1 MSTWAVIPAKSLGA
15 AKSRLAEV
23 LTPGERAT
31 LARDLL
37 RRTVAVAR
45 ACPLLANVI
54 VVSADPVARQVA
66 EEQGAL
72 TLPDPPPGVLARDP
86 LNAAIMAG
94 RDRAVARGAR
104 AILVL
109 PADLPLLT
117 APTLTAFIE
126 RAGDASVAI
135 APDWSGTGT
144 NALLLRPPRA
154 IEPAFGLDSY
164 SYHRAAARARGFD
177 AVTAVLPALARDLD
191 TPDDLAAVG
200 GAIPSLLEICHD

>member
-23 LTPGERAT
+23 LTPGERAA

-37 RRTVAVAR
+37 CRTVSAAR
-45 ACPLLANVI
+45 ACPLLTNVV
-54 VVSADPVARQVA
+54 VVSADPLARRVA

-72 TLPDPPPGVLARDP
+72 TLPDPPPGILARDP

-94 RDRAVARGAR
+94 RERAVTRGAC

-117 APTLTAFIE
+117 ASTLTAFIE
-126 RAGDASVAI
+126 RAGDAPVAI

-144 NALLLRPPRA
+144 NALLLRPPRT
-154 IEPAFGLDSY
+154 IKPAFGLDSY
-164 SYHRAAARARGFD
+164 THHRAAARARGLG
-177 AVTAVLPALARDLD
+177 AATVVLPALSRDLD

-200 GAIPSLLEICHD
+200 GAIPSLLEACHD